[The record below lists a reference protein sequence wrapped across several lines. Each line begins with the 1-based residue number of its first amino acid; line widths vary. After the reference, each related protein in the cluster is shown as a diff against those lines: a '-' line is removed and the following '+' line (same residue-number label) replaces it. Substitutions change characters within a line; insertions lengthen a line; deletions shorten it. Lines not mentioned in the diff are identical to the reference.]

1 MKIEGT
7 YAIPAP
13 RGVVWRALLDPEVLQ
28 RSIPGCEK
36 LVPAGENRYTAV
48 MKAGVG
54 AIKGTFNS
62 EFSISDIDPEK
73 GYTLSTRAKSSVGFV
88 EGSGRLQLE
97 DGSGPEQTTVKFS
110 GEVRVGGMLASVAGR
125 LMEAAAQKNI
135 RDMFANFTAEVAK
148 RK

>member
-1 MKIEGT
+1 VKIEGN
-7 YAIPAP
+7 YAIPAS
-13 RGVVWRALLDPEVLQ
+13 RGVVWRALLNPEVLQ

-54 AIKGTFNS
+54 AIKGTFTS
-62 EFSISDIDPEK
+62 EFSISDVEPEK

-88 EGSGRLQLE
+88 EGSGRLLLE
-97 DGSGPEQTTVKFS
+97 EGGPEQTSIKFS
-110 GEVRVGGMLASVAGR
+110 GDVKVGGMLASVAGR

-135 RDMFANFTAEVAK
+135 RDMFANFTAEVEA